1 MSSSPTSRAFH
12 FGTSCDYAVSEVE
25 CTYTE
30 MMHQP
35 FDAIQSLVAM
45 LSLEQFAPLIKM
57 LTCRA
62 TEHAIAPVH
71 HLPPESEKRIDVV
84 KKMKVDHFFHS
95 FHLESCELCTQTTL
109 KHVKEMQPPACQML
123 CIRATHELLVAT
135 DAWHG

>member
-1 MSSSPTSRAFH
+1 MLVFITFTNLIRIVVAGVVGASFILFIMSSSPTSRAFH

-30 MMHQP
+30 TMHQP
-35 FDAIQSLVAM
+35 FEAIQSLVAM
-45 LSLEQFAPLIKM
+45 PSLEQFVLLIKM

-84 KKMKVDHFFHS
+84 KKMKVDNFFTA
-95 FHLESCELCTQTTL
+95 FTWKVVNYVLR
-109 KHVKEMQPPACQML
+109 P
-123 CIRATHELLVAT
+123 R
-135 DAWHG
+135 